1 MAHLEPVMTANTS
14 TALLDGLHDAE
25 NQSIWREFD
34 GRFRPL
40 LVNFAT
46 RLGLAGEDAADL
58 AQETLLHFVRDYRA
72 GKYDRSRGRL
82 GAWLMGIARHRLG
95 DTFRRKAARRETRG
109 ESAIVSLPEESELS
123 SIWETECRKAVLEN
137 AMQEMMQSA
146 RVSKL
151 TLEAF
156 RLHVVDE
163 LSAEETARRL
173 ETSTR
178 VVYLAKH
185 RCLRRLR
192 AFVEMMN
199 ERYDL
204 V

>member
-1 MAHLEPVMTANTS
+1 MALTSTELTS
-14 TALLDGLHDAE
+14 TALLENLHDAK
-25 NQSIWREFD
+25 NQAIWREFD

-40 LVNFAT
+40 LVSFGR
-46 RLGLAGEDAADL
+46 RLGLEAEDAADL

-95 DTFRRKAARRETRG
+95 DAFRKKATRRETRG
-109 ESAIVSLPEESELS
+109 ESAIVSLPDESELS
-123 SIWETECRKAVLEN
+123 AIWESECRQTVLES
-137 AMQEMMQSA
+137 AMREMGETS

-163 LSAEETARRL
+163 LSAQDVANRL
-173 ETSTR
+173 GTTPR
-178 VVYLAKH
+178 AVYMAKH

-192 AFVEMMN
+192 SVVDVMN
-199 ERYDL
+199 ERFGL